1 MAVLKYYNPDSNS
14 WELLSFPV
22 GDTLPIGTIVDYD
35 GTEVPPNWE
44 KVGESGGGT
53 KDGNE
58 VEVTDTEPTDDTV
71 DLWVDTSEE
80 GEFFQVVDDLTS
92 DSSTNALSAKQG
104 KALNTRVSALESEVH
119 RVTITVGTLAANG
132 GAKDITSYMNLEK
145 LRPFII
151 NAYSTNDQ
159 SWCFSGV
166 GFRGNNALFGNFGRN
181 VINFSSNS
189 SVVNILNSHTGS
201 LNFKDVVITWKYLY

>member
-1 MAVLKYYNPDSNS
+1 MAVLKYYNQDSKS

-58 VEVTDTEPTDDTV
+58 VEVSETEPTDATV

-80 GEFFQVVDDLTS
+80 GEFFQIVDDLTS

-104 KALNTRVSALESEVH
+104 KVLNTRVSALESEVH

-132 GAKDITSYMNLEK
+132 GAKNITSYMNLEK
-145 LRPFII
+145 LRPFVI
-151 NAYSTNDQ
+151 NAYSTHDQ
-159 SWCFSGV
+159 SWYFSGI

-181 VINFSSNS
+181 VINFSSDS

-201 LNFKDVVITWKYLY
+201 LNFENVVITWKYLY